1 MASTGNLEPLHSAY
15 AQQRHKHEKFDG
27 LITSFRV
34 VCVHHTCYTQRPARP
49 CGCAPA
55 VHSATSLRSDIPL
68 QACCQQDY
76 ARIRELLPFILTR
89 SQDCWRLTLQ
99 GLYLALALAP
109 AAERPDIQ
117 RAALMTLDHAD
128 PRVLPGL
135 AAELL
140 VGMSCVLSSPAQV
153 QDSARKLSMRVDAP
167 TFHGSVLVQCAHTLL
182 VTRAGLGSM
191 GESLAAW
198 AACALPL
205 AHLQTQ
211 LTSIRQHIAC
221 TAQDITPAAM
231 PATSMCCDPALK
243 LPALP
248 LAHGVMLHPWLHTM
262 CTTAAPRPC
271 RWTRAPALV
280 ECMVH
285 MPIAEVMRACPA
297 AVRGSGQHRSWP
309 QQAEAAAAAA
319 LAMGSKALAT
329 LAATHARACT
339 AAAPSAQFLC
349 ASEAGLPVLTQPIP
363 WDGGEPPVALRWLFD
378 MRSQLES
385 VVQGYGGA
393 VDRLLA
399 AQQRVLHCMD
409 LAAAVKSLA
418 WTWLHNDARKTLRL
432 AESYMVRLHG
442 TGLKD
447 QGLPAGADMADGFRG
462 HARLG
467 ELVAQLVPPD
477 PEPTLAHI
485 VHTPGCHV
493 ATWLEL
499 AEPRR
504 VHPWHT
510 TTCVSAH
517 VWLSKLLWL
526 LHTGSIQ
533 LWSWDKPEHDVW
545 NDDQT
550 GADIGATRSSI
561 SHAILHSA
569 LQTVLPSAL
578 QGPVQNSRVTASLS
592 QLSLSAAAV
601 SGVPSSQRPGAGR
614 PQAAKISMLT
624 QADSDSEDAGDHEL
638 PHDVADGGAR
648 AALWVSTQDCL
659 PEPAEESAAGDASP
673 IPADDAAREF
683 GALLQAAVTAID
695 DAQLTPL
702 HGVAAMPPVRAH
714 AQVLQAGAAW
724 LQRDDSP
731 GRRLLDAAALLRL
744 CLLLHTQRNLR
755 VAGAGLA
762 LCAAGPSWGWTRLSA
777 VLLGVLSPRFASCSP
792 VMQLEPDTLAIMCLQ
807 QWLQELLPELQSA
820 GLHSSAAGACEW
832 LAALLC
838 KLPPVSLAVPVQLSE
853 YDQLTSV
860 RAVFHAPARCLERAC
875 LAVARQAE
883 PGLAVPHLL
892 CVWQAGLGAAGV
904 LTIAQVLG
912 QAFDSGADVES
923 WPDQCQ
929 IQATAVRSQ
938 LVDLAKAA
946 AAVHEALHAHDIKS
960 MLSEGARE
968 LSTATGMVA
977 RMLGAGIAMWLNALD
992 EPL

>member
-1 MASTGNLEPLHSAY
+1 MHFTTTLHSAM
-15 AQQRHKHEKFDG
+15 
-27 LITSFRV
+27 S
-34 VCVHHTCYTQRPARP
+34 P
-49 CGCAPA
+49 
-55 VHSATSLRSDIPL
+55 

-109 AAERPDIQ
+109 AGDQPDIQ
-117 RAALMTLDHAD
+117 RAALMALDHAD
-128 PRVLPGL
+128 PRILPGL

-140 VGMSCVLSSPAQV
+140 VGMSCALSSPGQV
-153 QDSARKLSMRVDAP
+153 RDSVRKLSMRVDAP
-167 TFHGSVLVQCAHTLL
+167 AFHGSVLVQCAHTLL
-182 VTRAGLGSM
+182 ITRAGLGSM

-221 TAQDITPAAM
+221 TAQDIAHTAM
-231 PATSMCCDPALK
+231 PITLLCCDPGLK

-262 CTTAAPRPC
+262 CATAGPNPC
-271 RWTRAPALV
+271 RWTRSPALV
-280 ECMVH
+280 ECVVH

-297 AVRGSGQHRSWP
+297 AVQGSGQHRSWP

-319 LAMGSKALAT
+319 LAVGSKALAM
-329 LAATHARACT
+329 LAAAHTRACT

-349 ASEAGLPVLTQPIP
+349 ASEAGVPLLTQPIP
-363 WDGGEPPVALRWLFD
+363 WDGSEPPAALRWLFD
-378 MRSQLES
+378 MRGQLES

-393 VDRLLA
+393 ADRLLA
-399 AQQRVLHCMD
+399 AQQRVLHCLD

-432 AESYMVRLHG
+432 AESYVTRLHR
-442 TGLKD
+442 TGLND
-447 QGLPAGADMADGFRG
+447 QGLPAGVDMAHGFRG
-462 HARLG
+462 HARMG
-467 ELVAQLVPPD
+467 ELLAQLVPPD
-477 PEPTLAHI
+477 PEPSLAHI
-485 VHTPGCHV
+485 VHTPGCQV

-510 TTCVSAH
+510 ATCVSAH

-526 LHTGSIQ
+526 LHTGSVQ

-545 NDDQT
+545 DDDQT

-569 LQTVLPSAL
+569 LQAVLPSAL
-578 QGPVQNSRVTASLS
+578 QGPAQNLRVAASLS

-614 PQAAKISMLT
+614 RSSAKLSMLT
-624 QADSDSEDAGDHEL
+624 QADSDSEDAEDHEL
-638 PHDVADGGAR
+638 PHAVADGGSR

-659 PEPAEESAAGDASP
+659 PEPAEESAVGDASP
-673 IPADDAAREF
+673 ISADDAAREF
-683 GALLQAAVTAID
+683 GGLLQAAVTAID
-695 DAQLTPL
+695 EAQLTPL

-724 LQRDDSP
+724 LQRDDLP
-731 GRRLLDAAALLRL
+731 DRRLLDAAALLRV
-744 CLLLHTQRNLR
+744 CLLLHTQRSLR

-762 LCAAGPSWGWTRLSA
+762 LCAAGPSWGWTRLST
-777 VLLGVLSPRFASCSP
+777 VLLAALGPRFAACETA
-792 VMQLEPDTLAIMCLQ
+792 MQLEPDTLATLCLE
-807 QWLQELLPELQSA
+807 QWLQELLPELKSI
-820 GLHSSAAGACEW
+820 GLDSSAASACEW
-832 LAALLC
+832 LAALLS
-838 KLPPVSLAVPVQLSE
+838 KLPPVRFAMPAQISE
-853 YDQLTSV
+853 YDQLTAV

-892 CVWQAGLGAAGV
+892 CVWQAGLGAAGA
-904 LTIAQVLG
+904 LTIAQMVG
-912 QAFDSGADVES
+912 QALCSGADVES
-923 WPDQCQ
+923 WPEQCQ
-929 IQATAVRSQ
+929 LQVMAVRSQ
-938 LVDLAKAA
+938 LIDLATAA
-946 AAVHEALHAHDIKS
+946 AAVHEALHAPDSRS
-960 MLSEGARE
+960 MLSNEGRE
-968 LSTATGMVA
+968 LSAATGMVA
-977 RMLGAGIAMWLNALD
+977 HTLGTGIAMWLNALD
-992 EPL
+992 EPM